1 MVFSNTTEPFV
12 SITGTRSIRHDPESL
27 RGLRCRARNGRRTA
41 PDAGGLGENRW
52 NIGAH
57 VDSIRRAAERHARAG
72 ETIIAA
78 RDAGELRVE
87 IGVEIIPRRVARG
100 VSSAQQVG

>member
-12 SITGTRSIRHDPESL
+12 SITGTRSIRHDPQSL

-57 VDSIRRAAERHARAG
+57 VDPIRRAAERHARGG
-72 ETIIAA
+72 EAIIAA
-78 RDAGELRVE
+78 RDGGELRIE
-87 IGVEIIPRRVARG
+87 IGVEIIPRRVAG
-100 VSSAQQVG
+100 GGSFPPQV